1 MPAGHLRDNKVC
13 AAQVV
18 CCRDLC
24 DAFFVAFVI
33 TERIRL
39 VKPCI
44 WSNAETSLQL
54 RGMGYLYYECNCHG
68 LFRRKNKKA

>member
-1 MPAGHLRDNKVC
+1 MPAGHLQDNKVC

-44 WSNAETSLQL
+44 WSNPEKKLQL
-54 RGMGYLYYECNCHG
+54 RRWDICITIVTATDCST
-68 LFRRKNKKA
+68 